1 MLQIFM
7 QVLKL
12 EEHFEGLFVGMV
24 FIELW
29 VGGLLMLQR
38 VAALKGCFA
47 TRPSC
52 AKRHRQLI
60 QNKIIKNLK
69 RYLGD
74 YHNPRKIGRGLMQ

>member
-47 TRPSC
+47 IPKGMLRDAAILCETSSPINSEHDH
-52 AKRHRQLI
+52 KEFE
-60 QNKIIKNLK
+60 KIF
-69 RYLGD
+69 G
-74 YHNPRKIGRGLMQ
+74 